1 MMTAYDMT
9 AAPGDEAL
17 DGLKV
22 DELGNLYVSG
32 PGGLWIISPDGAHLG
47 TIAGPDLAANMAWG
61 DADRRTLYLT
71 ARTGLYRIRL
81 NVRGAG
87 LISPRQSA
95 AGR

>member
-1 MMTAYDMT
+1 MM
-9 AAPGDEAL
+9 
-17 DGLKV
+17 KI

-32 PGGLWIISPDGAHLG
+32 PGGVWIISAAGKHLG
-47 TIAGPDLAANMAWG
+47 TIAGPELPANMAWG

-87 LISPRQSA
+87 TALQ
-95 AGR
+95 AGRTMAR